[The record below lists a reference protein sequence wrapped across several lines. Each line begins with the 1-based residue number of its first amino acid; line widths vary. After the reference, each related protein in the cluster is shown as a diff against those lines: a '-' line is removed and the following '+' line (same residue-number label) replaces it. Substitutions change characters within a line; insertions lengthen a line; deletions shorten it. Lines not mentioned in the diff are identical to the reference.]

1 MGYVKAPGGGR
12 WGASGFVV
20 NCPPVS
26 LNVPKRDRRGRR
38 WPVTPGVDSVTGLML
53 GETISR
59 CLEAAADTD
68 RGLGIVD
75 RHLNEDW
82 STYAELDERAAQVA
96 AVLAEYVDV
105 GDRVCLVGPTSLE
118 LLAGLFGAWY
128 AGAVP
133 SVLPLPRRMSDAESF
148 LEQIAARLERLG
160 AGVLSVC
167 RGLVRGC
174 HRRQR

>member
-1 MGYVKAPGGGR
+1 M
-12 WGASGFVV
+12 
-20 NCPPVS
+20 N
-26 LNVPKRDRRGRR
+26 
-38 WPVTPGVDSVTGLML
+38 GLML

-82 STYAELDERAAQVA
+82 WTYAELDERAAQVA
-96 AVLAEYVDV
+96 AVLGEYVEV

-133 SVLPLPRRMSDAESF
+133 TVLPLPRRISAAESF
-148 LEQIAARLERLG
+148 LEQIAARLERL
-160 AGVLSVC
+160 APASSC
-167 RGLVRGC
+167 VRVPPSRVPSLAALYVPC
-174 HRRQR
+174 ASRTF